1 MRLAVQV
8 VPLRK
13 GRPQSHMAHHNRVK
27 NAEFIEGELVL
38 TENAEFLRAGDGTF
52 GRPNLPRQNFHE
64 CRLAGAIRSRD
75 RIAASWK
82 ECTGDILEQ
91 DLRAVAHRNVVNGK
105 HVVLPTG
112 WTS

>member
-1 MRLAVQV
+1 MRLAVQGF
-8 VPLRK
+8 PLCK
-13 GRPQSHMAHHNRVK
+13 GRPQSHIAHNNRVK
-27 NAEFIEGELVL
+27 NAEFIEGELIL
-38 TENAEFLRAGDGTF
+38 TENAEFVRAGDRTF
-52 GRPNLPRQNFHE
+52 GRPNLAGQNFHE
-64 CRLAGAIRSRD
+64 RRLPGAIRPRD

-91 DLRAVAHRNVVNGK
+91 ELRAVAPRNVVNGK